1 MALDTCYFLEC
12 LKQIICKA
20 RNPFTIFSQ
29 QDIAKIPS
37 YILEELCRVWK
48 FVSDKLTLAQHASRI
63 FQWKIHFLFFSC
75 LLQSQFILKI
85 EFIEWQN
92 EFFFNFSS
100 SNIQVLAD
108 QEISKVDYCLII
120 QGKCF
125 LVFAP
130 GSDMDI
136 SDICYTPTLTVPVTL
151 DEDIV
156 GQKEVQSNCHN

>member
-1 MALDTCYFLEC
+1 M
-12 LKQIICKA
+12 
-20 RNPFTIFSQ
+20 
-29 QDIAKIPS
+29 
-37 YILEELCRVWK
+37 WK

-85 EFIEWQN
+85 ELIEWQN